1 MNATHAVRENPLL
14 ALGGAHL
21 SYDLWY
27 MSAVAVGCMIPI
39 LLLSILLFR
48 RNRQADQRRQQ
59 RITHEWGPLLAQSIN
74 ESLPPLPALT
84 PRDHVI
90 FLYLWNRSYEFLPE
104 TITAPLVRVAR
115 TVGSPHRATELLQS
129 RLLSQRILGL
139 VTLGRLQERSAWTL
153 ISPLLNH
160 HNSFLAFHAAQALL
174 NIDPKAALPLLV
186 PILGHRAD
194 WSPINVMA
202 MLKTAGRDAAAET
215 LVTAAIQGN
224 PNIGPRLIRYLP
236 ATRSPRGL
244 PLLRQF
250 ISDRL
255 PPPNMLAA
263 CLFVLGE
270 FRAQEDLPL
279 VRRHLSHDAWYV
291 RVQAATA
298 LGKLGTV
305 EDEDRLIALFN
316 DEQWWVRYRAGEALV
331 SLESMTEEKLLR
343 LQESLTSPDAHE
355 ILAPILAKFRARRAP
370 IAVRP

>member
-14 ALGGAHL
+14 ALSGADL

-27 MSAVAVGCMIPI
+27 MSAVAVGGMIPL

-48 RNRQADQRRQQ
+48 RNRFANQQRRQ
-59 RITHEWGPLLAQSIN
+59 RIIRQWTPLLEQS
-74 ESLPPLPALT
+74 LRDMPRRLPALT
-84 PRDHVI
+84 RRDHIV
-90 FLYLWNRSYEFLPE
+90 FLYLWNQFHESVRRQP
-104 TITAPLVRVAR
+104 TTPLVHLAR
-115 TVGSPHRATELLQS
+115 KVGTTRLATALLQS
-129 RLLSQRILGL
+129 RLLSQRILGV
-139 VTLGRLQERSAWTL
+139 VTLGRLQSRSSWTS
-153 ISPLLNH
+153 IHTLLTH

-174 NIDPKAALPLLV
+174 TIDTKAALPLLV

-194 WSPINVMA
+194 WSPINVVA

-236 ATRSPRGL
+236 ATHSPRGL

-263 CLFVLGE
+263 CLFVFGE

-279 VRRHLSHDAWYV
+279 VRRHLSHGAWYV

-316 DEQWWVRYRAGEALV
+316 DDQWWVRYRAGEALV
-331 SLESMTEEKLLR
+331 SLESMTEEKLLK